1 MTKELHS
8 NICDKTL
15 FSNLYQKYAPGLN
28 DILYFKY
35 GTNLNPGDKVQE
47 AFIKMWENCANITL
61 QTAKSYLYT
70 VANNMMLNEIRHQ
83 KVVLN
88 YKKVTANDYDNESPE
103 FLMRKEQFMER
114 YERVLASLKPE
125 QREAFLL
132 NQIEGKTHQEIA
144 DTIGVTRKV
153 VGHRIYAAFDILKEH
168 LEEFKLK

>member
-1 MTKELHS
+1 MTKALHS
-8 NICDKTL
+8 NICDKIL
-15 FSNLYQKYAPGLN
+15 FSNLYEKYAPGLN

-47 AFIKMWENCANITL
+47 AFIKMWENCSNITL

-88 YKKVTANDYDNESPE
+88 YKKVKANDYDNESPE

-132 NQIEGKTHQEIA
+132 NQVEGKTHQEIA
-144 DTIGVTRKV
+144 DAIGVTRKV